1 MLVPGDAKYAK
12 YPIDY
17 SQKITSTI
25 MINTNHITMNGIIV
39 CISIHISVYDQLLS
53 FMNSIPN
60 PIDYPKRP
68 YKFIDNE
75 SVRNLNYSYQCM
87 LEHLELNYIDMN
99 NYNGSTISFLVND
112 YSQHIYIYTI
122 YKS

>member
-1 MLVPGDAKYAK
+1 MGLLYVYIYTYLFMINYYHLYTIHY

-17 SQKITSTI
+17 
-25 MINTNHITMNGIIV
+25 
-39 CISIHISVYDQLLS
+39 
-53 FMNSIPN
+53 PN
-60 PIDYPKRP
+60 KP

-87 LEHLELNYIDMN
+87 LEHLELKYIDMK

-112 YSQHIYIYTI
+112 YSQHIYIYVYIYTI

>member
-1 MLVPGDAKYAK
+1 
-12 YPIDY
+12 
-17 SQKITSTI
+17 